1 MLRDSTILMPPV
13 IELKP
18 FFHTESAE
26 TPLSRN
32 PGGISHPVVDI
43 LVEKAILAKAM
54 REVTAT
60 CRALVRVLLWGY
72 FQLPLD
78 AVARPRTV
86 YWDKFSRPD
95 FEPKYWPPFPDGWWY
110 DPQKAAR
117 IELGD

>member
-1 MLRDSTILMPPV
+1 MLRDSTILMVPV
-13 IELKP
+13 IELKL
-18 FFHTESAE
+18 FFHTESVE

-32 PGGISHPVVDI
+32 PGDISHPVVDI

-60 CRALVRVLLWGY
+60 CRALVRVLLWEY

-86 YWDKFSRPD
+86 YWDTFSRPE
-95 FEPKYWPPFPDGWWY
+95 FEAKYWPPFPDGWWY
-110 DPQKAAR
+110 DPKKAAR